1 MLELKAIRFL
11 CVWSVIACF
20 WFAISGP
27 VVAQVTVTKA
37 DEPLPELILTRVE
50 LKGKLLAK
58 QVESHL
64 KQNDLAM
71 MAVGDFL
78 SANPDISPTIAQ
90 SRMRRY
96 LKAAAGLRGIL
107 ALNVNGD
114 LEHYSYNF
122 PTLAID
128 LDDRV
133 YLQNA
138 LKQENSDLQINAPV
152 VGRQTGLPFIPITRS
167 LFNVESKPTGVI
179 VGILGPETLLPED
192 SDCAG
197 CISAV
202 LTTDLDVLVSRPAGL
217 LFSQDLMNHIGESL
231 STTGLK
237 LSQNNGGTMLVTW
250 TRNNAAGVITIAGE
264 LLLN

>member
-1 MLELKAIRFL
+1 VPELKAVRFIS
-11 CVWSVIACF
+11 VWGVIACLC
-20 WFAISGP
+20 FAMSGNAA
-27 VVAQVTVTKA
+27 AQVASQNA

-50 LKGKLLAK
+50 LKGRLLAK

-78 SANPDISPTIAQ
+78 SANPGISPTIAQ

-107 ALNVNGD
+107 ALSVDGD
-114 LEHYSYNF
+114 LKYYSYNF
-122 PTLAID
+122 PTLTID
-128 LDDRV
+128 LEDRA
-133 YLQNA
+133 YLKNA
-138 LKQENSDLQINAPV
+138 LQQENSDLQINPPV

-167 LFNVESKPTGVI
+167 QFNVESKPTGVI
-179 VGILGPETLLPED
+179 VGILSPETLLPDD
-192 SDCAG
+192 SDCAS

-202 LTTDLDVLVSRPAGL
+202 LTSDLDVLVSRPAGL
-217 LFSQDLMNHIGESL
+217 QLSQDLMNHIGDSL

-237 LSQNNGGTMLVTW
+237 LSNNNGGTMLVTW
-250 TRNNAAGVITIAGE
+250 TRNNAAGIITIAGE
-264 LLLN
+264 LF

>member
-1 MLELKAIRFL
+1 MLKAIRFL
-11 CVWSVIACF
+11 CVWSVIACL
-20 WFAISGP
+20 WFAISGN
-27 VVAQVTVTKA
+27 VVAQGAITKA
-37 DEPLPELILTRVE
+37 DEPLSELILTRVE

-107 ALNVNGD
+107 ALNVNGN

-122 PTLAID
+122 PTVNID
-128 LDDRV
+128 LEDRA

-138 LKQENSDLQINAPV
+138 LQQETSNLQINAPV
-152 VGRQTGLPFIPITRS
+152 VSRQTGVPFIPITRS

-179 VGILGPETLLPED
+179 VGILGPETLLPQD
-192 SDCAG
+192 GDCAR

-202 LTTDLDVLVSRPAGL
+202 LTTDLEILVSRPAGL
-217 LFSQDLMNHIGESL
+217 QLSPDLKSHIRESL
-231 STTGLK
+231 SETGLK
-237 LSQNNGGTMLVTW
+237 LSEKNGGTMLVTW
-250 TRNNAAGVITIAGE
+250 TRNYGVGVISVAGE
-264 LLLN
+264 LLFE